1 MNHIDFLNAGIDISR
16 ALSGVMARVS
26 ECGRNTS
33 ACVCGCADEG
43 NYISN
48 HNLGQGHEISLLERL
63 SDGMKSEF
71 STKTISCTLATLI
84 ISTKGLM

>member
-1 MNHIDFLNAGIDISR
+1 
-16 ALSGVMARVS
+16 MARVLGN
-26 ECGRNTS
+26 GRNTS
-33 ACVCGCADEG
+33 ACVRGGADEG